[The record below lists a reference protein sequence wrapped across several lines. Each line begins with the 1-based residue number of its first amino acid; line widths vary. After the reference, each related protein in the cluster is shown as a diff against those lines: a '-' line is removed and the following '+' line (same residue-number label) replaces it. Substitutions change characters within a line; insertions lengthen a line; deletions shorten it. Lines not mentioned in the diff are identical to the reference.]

1 MPDRCQMSEGVGTL
15 TYQTQQVNLLSW
27 NSGSDLR
34 RAKKIQISFV
44 FALQHVVIRDDTYW
58 TNVTN

>member
-1 MPDRCQMSEGVGTL
+1 MSEGVGTL

-44 FALQHVVIRDDTYW
+44 FVLQHVVIRDNTYR